1 MEREEQTKPK
11 PSRRKEITKNRRK
24 IHKIEDRKT
33 TKKTKETE
41 RWFFERRDEMDKPSA
56 RMTKKE
62 RRTQITNIGHERGGI
77 TRDLQD

>member
-1 MEREEQTKPK
+1 
-11 PSRRKEITKNRRK
+11 
-24 IHKIEDRKT
+24 
-33 TKKTKETE
+33 
-41 RWFFERRDEMDKPSA
+41 MDKPSA